1 MKGKEKMT
9 KKELR
14 PQTKIVTEIID
25 GAEYIKEIWPNGEY
39 YTLRRKEKDNT
50 PRRKL
55 FGKAKTIQQI
65 VEEEKALKKSEEV
78 INNV

>member
-1 MKGKEKMT
+1 MKKVDVKQQT
-9 KKELR
+9 KKV
-14 PQTKIVTEIID
+14 IEIID
-25 GAEYIKEIWPNGEY
+25 GVEYIKEIWPNGEY
-39 YTLRRKEKDNT
+39 YTLRRKEKDNSV
-50 PRRKL
+50 RRKL